1 MRRRLEAGRIWEP
14 GTEWNAVRA
23 LLAHEAS
30 TPMGRDRATAA
41 EPLTDLPDV
50 QAAIEMTRQ
59 ARSAL
64 ATAGSL
70 PLEALSDIRPIL
82 VRCRAEGSVLDGAEM
97 IQIVPVLDR
106 KSVG

>member
-23 LLAHEAS
+23 LLAHEAA
-30 TPMGRDRATAA
+30 TEMGRDRATAA
-41 EPLTDLPDV
+41 EPLTDSSAV

-59 ARSAL
+59 ARLAL

-70 PLEALSDIRPIL
+70 PLEALP
-82 VRCRAEGSVLDGAEM
+82 EGEEQTEA
-97 IQIVPVLDR
+97 
-106 KSVG
+106 